1 MRTNLLTTEKLQ
13 LQVILLKNLLLSVA
27 KNTGLAEKSHR
38 KGFLAVALR
47 ILVNRFGFHKIAYL

>member
-13 LQVILLKNLLLSVA
+13 LQVILKYLLLSVA

>member
-13 LQVILLKNLLLSVA
+13 LQVILKNLLLSVA

>member
-1 MRTNLLTTEKLQ
+1 MRINLLITEKLQ
-13 LQVILLKNLLLSVA
+13 LQVILKNLLLSVA

-38 KGFLAVALR
+38 KGFLAMALR